1 MTSAPE
7 GNSVQVGI
15 LGVGAIT
22 QVVHLPMFSERPDV
36 DVIAVSDPDTLKA
49 EALAARFQVPRVQSD
64 EEILADNEI
73 RAVAIC
79 TPNHLHESLAVE
91 ALERGKHVLVEKPLA
106 MSAEGVRRVLDAAA
120 ASGRHLAVGMNHR
133 FRPDVGTLASFV
145 SGGELGDLYAVRAN
159 SLARKMPTGG
169 ATWRQKP
176 EEAGG
181 GALMDLGV
189 PILDLAFWLVG
200 YPRITRV
207 TAVFRSGEADVEEA
221 ATVFAVSES
230 GIAFSVEVS
239 WNLFA
244 ESDRHHC
251 RVMGTEGSGSLP
263 PLDIH
268 KQLGGRPMDVTP
280 RQPKAR
286 GGENRFQNAYRRLLD
301 EFVRAALGAGDV
313 PAPVEQVH
321 LMEVISAAYRSA
333 REGREIHLG
342 EG

>member
-1 MTSAPE
+1 MTSE
-7 GNSVQVGI
+7 SESSSVQVGI

-36 DVIAVSDPDTLKA
+36 DVVAVSDPDTLKA
-49 EALAARFQVPRVQSD
+49 EALAARFQVPRVRSD
-64 EEILADNEI
+64 EEILADDEI
-73 RAVAIC
+73 QAAAIC

-106 MSAEGVRRVLDAAA
+106 MNAEGVRRVLDAAA

-133 FRPDVGTLASFV
+133 FRPDVGALASFV
-145 SGGELGDLYAVRAN
+145 AGGELGDLYAVRAN
-159 SLARKMPTGG
+159 SLARKMPAVGS
-169 ATWRQKP
+169 TWRQKP

-230 GIAFSVEVS
+230 GVAFSVEVS

-301 EFVRAALGAGDV
+301 QFVRATLGESDV
-313 PAPVEQVH
+313 SAPIEQIH

-333 REGREIHLG
+333 SEGREIHLG